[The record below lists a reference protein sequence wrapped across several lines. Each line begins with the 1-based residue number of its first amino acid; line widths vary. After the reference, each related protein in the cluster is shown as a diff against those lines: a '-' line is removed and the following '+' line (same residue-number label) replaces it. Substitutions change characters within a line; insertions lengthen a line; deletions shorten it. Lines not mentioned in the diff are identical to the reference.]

1 MKLSEWATQKGVTY
15 KTAWKLWRSG
25 KFPEPTEQ
33 LPTGTI
39 IVLSAPKDVDVSI
52 YARVSSSD
60 QKSDLDRQVARLAV
74 YAATEKLKVSSVVKE
89 IGSGLNGRRKELL
102 KLLAGDTHILVEHRD
117 RLCRFGFEY
126 ITAALSAQKRCVIVV
141 DPEEIQDD
149 VVRDLHEVIV
159 SMCARLYGKRA
170 AANKARKAL
179 EVIHDGELPEP
190 CDPPA
195 ADD

>member
-1 MKLSEWATQKGVTY
+1 MKLSEWANLKGVSY
-15 KTAWKLWRSG
+15 KTAWKLWKSG

-39 IVLSAPKDVDVSI
+39 IILSEPKEVGVSI
-52 YARVSSSD
+52 YARVSSND
-60 QKSDLDRQVARLAV
+60 QKADLDRQVSRLAV
-74 YAATEKLKVSSVVKE
+74 YAATEGLKVTAIIKE
-89 IGSGLNGRRKELL
+89 TGSGLNGHRKELL

-126 ITAALSAQKRCVIVV
+126 IEAALGAQKRRIIVA
-141 DPEEIQDD
+141 DPVEIQDD
-149 VVRDLHEVIV
+149 VVRDLHEAIV

-179 EVIHDGELPEP
+179 EVIQRGELPES
-190 CDPPA
+190 CDSSTSDA
-195 ADD
+195 